1 MSDEIVEQ
9 NPDYF
14 SDGDLADAE
23 NLPEGPRYIGYVS
36 KVDVSQAEPGKF
48 RRMDPDTIRKSSKLR
63 KALAGRDEVPQVDID
78 ITALGRAGEGR
89 FDPEA
94 NYYRTSSQ
102 SFWVGREDRIGRHSL
117 ARLVRD
123 AAGIDEEDLKKK
135 ITILEAAI
143 KLEKVYVTFE
153 VKHRKFET
161 RSGGEGIAQD
171 FKKIKPATMNEIEAV
186 Q

>member
-9 NPDYF
+9 NPDFF

-36 KVDVSQAEPGKF
+36 KVDTSQAEPGKY
-48 RRMDPDTIRKSSKLR
+48 RKLNKPL
-63 KALAGRDEVPQVDID
+63 KDGRDEVPQVDVD
-78 ITALGRAGEGR
+78 ITALGRVGHGR
-89 FDPEA
+89 FDPDT

-102 SFWVGREDRIGRHSL
+102 NFWIGKEDRIGRHSL
-117 ARLVRD
+117 ARLIRD
-123 AAGIDEEDLKKK
+123 AAGIDEETLKTTP
-135 ITILEAAI
+135 IREAAT
-143 KLEKVYVTFE
+143 KLEKVYLTFE

-161 RSGGEGIAQD
+161 KSGGEGVAQD
-171 FKKIKPATMNEIEAV
+171 FKKIKPATLEEIEAV

>member
-1 MSDEIVEQ
+1 MVDETLDY

-14 SDGDLADAE
+14 GDGDLADAE

-36 KVDVSQAEPGKF
+36 KVDTSQTEPGKY
-48 RRMDPDTIRKSSKLR
+48 RKLNKPL
-63 KALAGRDEVPQVDID
+63 KDGRDEVPQVDVD
-78 ITALGRAGEGR
+78 ITALGKAGEGKL
-89 FDPEA
+89 DSDS

-102 SFWVGREDRIGRHSL
+102 NFWIGKEDRIGRHSL
-117 ARLVRD
+117 ARLIRD
-123 AAGIDEEDLKKK
+123 AAGIDEDTLKTMP
-135 ITILEAAI
+135 IRESAH

-161 RSGGEGIAQD
+161 KSGGEGVAQD
-171 FKKIKPATMNEIEAV
+171 FRKIKPATTAEIEAI